1 MRGLRRALAAAVAA
15 TSALAIL
22 SVGGVAPAQAAPA
35 SHESPAL
42 AASLRPARAP
52 ASPSG
57 STSGDPVIVVNGL
70 FGVGFAYEPLV
81 ARLRADGYRVWDF
94 ELPTLGTQDIRL
106 SAQALDAFADAVRA
120 QTGAAKVDLVGHS
133 EGGLVS
139 RAYVKYYGGA
149 AEVDSLITLGTPN
162 YGTVAANIARVF
174 TLGTCVG
181 ITACQ
186 QMTIGSSF
194 LADLNAGDDSI
205 GTVAYTN
212 IATVWDELVQP
223 YTNSFLNAADGNI
236 ANRVLQSQCFLRVV
250 GHLGL
255 IVDGAVY
262 SGVEDALEKQPIR
275 FNCFAL

>member
-1 MRGLRRALAAAVAA
+1 MGGLRRALGAVVAA
-15 TSALAIL
+15 TSVLAAL
-22 SVGGVAPAQAAPA
+22 SVGGSAPAHAAVK
-35 SHESPAL
+35 
-42 AASLRPARAP
+42 
-52 ASPSG
+52 
-57 STSGDPVIVVNGL
+57 DPVIVVNGL
-70 FGVGFAYEPLV
+70 FGVGLAYEPLV

-120 QTGAAKVDLVGHS
+120 QTGAATVDLVGHS

-149 AEVDSLITLGTPN
+149 AEVDSLVTLGTPN
-162 YGTVAANIARVF
+162 YGTVAANIVRLF

-181 ITACQ
+181 VTACQ

-205 GTVAYTN
+205 GNVAYTN
-212 IATVWDELVQP
+212 IATVMDELVQP

-236 ANRVLQSQCFLRVV
+236 TNRALQSQCFLRIV

-262 SGVEDALEKQPIR
+262 SGVEDALEKRPIS
-275 FNCFAL
+275 FSCFAL

>member
-1 MRGLRRALAAAVAA
+1 MRGLRRALATAVAVA
-15 TSALAIL
+15 SALTAL
-22 SVGGVAPAQAAPA
+22 SVGGGAPAQAA
-35 SHESPAL
+35 SVK
-42 AASLRPARAP
+42 
-52 ASPSG
+52 
-57 STSGDPVIVVNGL
+57 DPVIVVNGL
-70 FGVGFAYEPLV
+70 FGVGFAYQPLV
-81 ARLRADGYRVWDF
+81 TRLRADGYRVWDF

-106 SAQALDAFADAVRA
+106 SAQALNSFADAVRV

-149 AEVDSLITLGTPN
+149 TEVDSLITLGTPN
-162 YGTVAANIARVF
+162 YGTVAANIVRVF

-181 ITACQ
+181 ITACE

-205 GTVAYTN
+205 GNVVYAN
-212 IATVWDELVQP
+212 IATVMDELVQP
-223 YTNSFLNAADGNI
+223 YTNSYLNAADGNI
-236 ANRVLQSQCFLRVV
+236 TNKALQSQCFLRVV

-262 SGVEDALEKQPIR
+262 SGVADALEKQPIT

>member
-1 MRGLRRALAAAVAA
+1 MGGFRRALGSAVAA
-15 TSALAIL
+15 AAALAVL
-22 SVGGVAPAQAAPA
+22 NVGGGAPAQAAP
-35 SHESPAL
+35 E
-42 AASLRPARAP
+42 R
-52 ASPSG
+52 
-57 STSGDPVIVVNGL
+57 DPVIVVNGL

-106 SAQALDAFADAVRA
+106 SAQALNAFADGVRA

-149 AEVDSLITLGTPN
+149 AEVDSLVTLGTPN
-162 YGTVAANIARVF
+162 YGTVAANIVRVL

-181 ITACQ
+181 ITACE

-194 LADLNAGDDSI
+194 LADLNAGDDSV
-205 GTVAYTN
+205 GNVAYTN
-212 IATVWDELVQP
+212 IATVMDELVQP

-236 ANRVLQSQCFLRVV
+236 TNRALQSQCFLRIV

>member
-1 MRGLRRALAAAVAA
+1 MRGLRRALGVVVAAAS
-15 TSALAIL
+15 TLAIL
-22 SVGGVAPAQAAPA
+22 GVGGGAPAQAAPA
-35 SHESPAL
+35 K
-42 AASLRPARAP
+42 
-52 ASPSG
+52 
-57 STSGDPVIVVNGL
+57 DPVIVVNGL

-106 SAQALDAFADAVRA
+106 SAQALNAFADAVRT

-149 AEVDSLITLGTPN
+149 AEVDSLVTLGTPN
-162 YGTVAANIARVF
+162 YGTVAANIIRLF

-181 ITACQ
+181 VTACE
-186 QMTIGSSF
+186 QMTIGSTF

-212 IATVWDELVQP
+212 IATVMDELVQP

-236 ANRVLQSQCFLRVV
+236 TNRALQSQCFVRIV

-255 IVDGAVY
+255 ILDGAVY
-262 SGVEDALEKQPIR
+262 SGVEDALEKRPIT
-275 FNCFAL
+275 FSCFAL

>member
-1 MRGLRRALAAAVAA
+1 MRGLRRALAAALAA
-15 TSALAIL
+15 ASALAVL
-22 SVGGVAPAQAAPA
+22 SVGGAPAQATPA
-35 SHESPAL
+35 K
-42 AASLRPARAP
+42 
-52 ASPSG
+52 
-57 STSGDPVIVVNGL
+57 DPVIVVNGL

-106 SAQALDAFADAVRA
+106 SAQALDTFADAVRA
-120 QTGAAKVDLVGHS
+120 QTGASKVDLVGHS
-133 EGGLVS
+133 EGGLVA
-139 RAYVKYYGGA
+139 RTYVKYHGGTT
-149 AEVDSLITLGTPN
+149 EVDSLVTLGTPN
-162 YGTVAANIARVF
+162 YGTVAANIIRVF

-181 ITACQ
+181 ITACE

-194 LADLNAGDDSI
+194 LADLNAGDDSV
-205 GTVAYTN
+205 GSVAYTN
-212 IATVWDELVQP
+212 IATVIDELVQP

-236 ANRVLQSQCFLRVV
+236 TNRTLQSQCFLRVV

-262 SGVEDALEKQPIR
+262 SGVEDALERQPIR

>member
-1 MRGLRRALAAAVAA
+1 MGGLRRALGAVVAAA
-15 TSALAIL
+15 SALAVL
-22 SVGGVAPAQAAPA
+22 SVSGAAPAQAAPG
-35 SHESPAL
+35 
-42 AASLRPARAP
+42 R
-52 ASPSG
+52 
-57 STSGDPVIVVNGL
+57 DPVIVVNGL

-106 SAQALDAFADAVRA
+106 SAQALNTFADAVRA

-149 AEVDSLITLGTPN
+149 AEVDSLVTLGTPN
-162 YGTVAANIARVF
+162 YGTVAANIVRVF

-181 ITACQ
+181 ITACG
-186 QMTIGSSF
+186 QMTIGSGF
-194 LADLNAGDDSI
+194 LADLNAGDDSV
-205 GTVAYTN
+205 GNVAYTN
-212 IATVWDELVQP
+212 IATVMDELVQP

-236 ANRVLQSQCFLRVV
+236 TNRALQSQCFLRIV

>member
-1 MRGLRRALAAAVAA
+1 MRGLRRALGVVVAAAS
-15 TSALAIL
+15 TLAIL
-22 SVGGVAPAQAAPA
+22 GVGGGAPAQAAPA
-35 SHESPAL
+35 K
-42 AASLRPARAP
+42 
-52 ASPSG
+52 
-57 STSGDPVIVVNGL
+57 DPVIVVNGL

-106 SAQALDAFADAVRA
+106 SAQALNAFADAVRT

-149 AEVDSLITLGTPN
+149 AEVDSLVTLGTPN
-162 YGTVAANIARVF
+162 YGTVAANIIRLF

-181 ITACQ
+181 VTACE
-186 QMTIGSSF
+186 QMTIGSTF

-212 IATVWDELVQP
+212 IATVMDELVQP

-236 ANRVLQSQCFLRVV
+236 TNRALQSQCFVRIV

-255 IVDGAVY
+255 ILDGAVY
-262 SGVEDALEKQPIR
+262 SGVEDALEKRLIT
-275 FNCFAL
+275 FSCFAL

>member
-1 MRGLRRALAAAVAA
+1 MRGLRRALATAVAA
-15 TSALAIL
+15 ASVLAVL
-22 SVGGVAPAQAAPA
+22 GAGVDAADAQAAPA
-35 SHESPAL
+35 
-42 AASLRPARAP
+42 R
-52 ASPSG
+52 
-57 STSGDPVIVVNGL
+57 DPVIVVNGL

-81 ARLRADGYRVWDF
+81 ARLRDDGYRVWDF
-94 ELPTLGTQDIRL
+94 ELPTLGTQDIGR
-106 SAQALDAFADAVRA
+106 SAQALDAFADGVRA

-149 AEVDSLITLGTPN
+149 AEVDSLVTLGTPN
-162 YGTVAANIARVF
+162 YGTVAANIVRVF

-181 ITACQ
+181 IAACE

-194 LADLNAGDDSI
+194 LAGLNAGDDSI
-205 GTVAYTN
+205 GNVAYTN
-212 IATVWDELVQP
+212 IATVMDELVQP

-236 ANRVLQSQCFLRVV
+236 TNKALQSQCFLRVV

-262 SGVEDALEKQPIR
+262 SGVRDALEKQPIT
-275 FNCFAL
+275 FSCFAL

>member
-1 MRGLRRALAAAVAA
+1 MRGPRRALGVVVAAAS
-15 TSALAIL
+15 TLAIL
-22 SVGGVAPAQAAPA
+22 GVGGGAPAQAAPA
-35 SHESPAL
+35 K
-42 AASLRPARAP
+42 
-52 ASPSG
+52 
-57 STSGDPVIVVNGL
+57 DPVIVVNGL

-106 SAQALDAFADAVRA
+106 SAQALNAFADAVRT

-149 AEVDSLITLGTPN
+149 AEVDSLVTLGTPN
-162 YGTVAANIARVF
+162 YGTVAANIIRLF

-181 ITACQ
+181 VTACE
-186 QMTIGSSF
+186 QMTIGSTF

-212 IATVWDELVQP
+212 IATVMDELVQP

-236 ANRVLQSQCFLRVV
+236 TNRALQSQCFVRIV

-255 IVDGAVY
+255 ILDGAVY
-262 SGVEDALEKQPIR
+262 SGVEDALEKRLIT
-275 FNCFAL
+275 FSCFAL

>member
-1 MRGLRRALAAAVAA
+1 MRGLRRALAATVAA
-15 TSALAIL
+15 ASALAVL
-22 SVGGVAPAQAAPA
+22 SVGGGALAQAAPA
-35 SHESPAL
+35 SHETRAH
-42 AASLRPARAP
+42 AASLRAARAP
-52 ASPSG
+52 ATPFG
-57 STSGDPVIVVNGL
+57 AASGDPVIVVNGL
-70 FGVGFAYEPLV
+70 FGVGFADQPLV

-106 SAQALDAFADAVRA
+106 SAQALNAFADAVRA

-139 RAYVKYYGGA
+139 RAYVKYHGGA
-149 AEVDSLITLGTPN
+149 AEVDSLVTLGTPN
-162 YGTVAANIARVF
+162 YGTVAANIIRVF

-194 LADLNAGDDSI
+194 LADLNAGDDSV
-205 GTVAYTN
+205 GNVAYTN
-212 IATVWDELVQP
+212 IAIVMDELVQP
-223 YTNSFLNAADGNI
+223 CTNSFLNAADGNVT
-236 ANRVLQSQCFLRVV
+236 NRALQSQCFLRVV

-262 SGVEDALEKQPIR
+262 SGVEDALQKQPIR

>member
-1 MRGLRRALAAAVAA
+1 MRGLRRALGAVVAAA
-15 TSALAIL
+15 SALAVL
-22 SVGGVAPAQAAPA
+22 GVGGGAPAQAAPA
-35 SHESPAL
+35 
-42 AASLRPARAP
+42 R
-52 ASPSG
+52 
-57 STSGDPVIVVNGL
+57 DPVIVVNGL

-106 SAQALDAFADAVRA
+106 SAQALNAFADGVRM

-149 AEVDSLITLGTPN
+149 AEVDSLVTLGTPN
-162 YGTVAANIARVF
+162 YGTVAANIVRLF

-181 ITACQ
+181 VTACE
-186 QMTIGSSF
+186 QMTIGSRF
-194 LADLNAGDDSI
+194 LAELNAGDDSI
-205 GTVAYTN
+205 GNVAYTN
-212 IATVWDELVQP
+212 IATVMDELVQP

-236 ANRVLQSQCFLRVV
+236 TNRALQSQCFLRIV

-262 SGVEDALEKQPIR
+262 SGVEDALEKRPIT

>member
-1 MRGLRRALAAAVAA
+1 MRGLLRAVAA
-15 TSALAIL
+15 TLAAASTLAIL
-22 SVGGVAPAQAAPA
+22 AAGGGAAAGATPV
-35 SHESPAL
+35 
-42 AASLRPARAP
+42 R
-52 ASPSG
+52 
-57 STSGDPVIVVNGL
+57 DPVIVVNGL

-81 ARLRADGYRVWDF
+81 ARLRADGYQVWDF
-94 ELPTLGTQDIRL
+94 ELPTLGTQDIHR
-106 SAQALDAFADAVRA
+106 SAQALDAFADGVRA
-120 QTGAAKVDLVGHS
+120 QTGAARVDLVGHS

-139 RAYVKYYGGA
+139 RTYVKYYGGA

-181 ITACQ
+181 ITACE

-205 GTVAYTN
+205 GNVVYTN
-212 IATVWDELVQP
+212 IATVFDELVQP

-236 ANRVLQSQCFLRVV
+236 TNKSLQSQCWLRVV

-262 SGVEDALEKQPIR
+262 SGVQDALEKRPIS
-275 FNCFAL
+275 FSCFAL